1 MVWLTVRPDNAIVV
15 DWDVKPH
22 IKQLDKK
29 LYIADTYTGIS
40 HHHAHMRAGKYT
52 ATLH

>member
-1 MVWLTVRPDNAIVV
+1 MVWLTVRPEMAIVV

-29 LYIADTYTGIS
+29 LYTADIYIS